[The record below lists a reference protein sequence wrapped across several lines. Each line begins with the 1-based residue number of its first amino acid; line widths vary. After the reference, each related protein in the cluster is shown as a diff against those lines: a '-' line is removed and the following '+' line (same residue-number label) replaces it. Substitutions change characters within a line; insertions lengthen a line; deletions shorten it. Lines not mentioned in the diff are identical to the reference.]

1 MSFHLSAVS
10 YELEDGHIL
19 KAVLRDADGEEQDA
33 ELDLNAYIGNNDG
46 SFEWGGENFFDSAE
60 EVELHRE
67 GEDDDEIPVLRA
79 RLGTVDGEQVDA
91 DVNLAERI
99 GNDNGTLIF
108 QA

>member
-10 YELEDGHIL
+10 FELEDGHIL
-19 KAVLRDADGEEQDA
+19 KAVLHDSDGEEQES

-46 SFEWGGENFFDSAE
+46 SFDWGGENFHDSAE
-60 EVELHRE
+60 DVELHRE
-67 GEDDDEIPVLRA
+67 GDDELPILRA
-79 RLGTVDGEQVDA
+79 LLGNVEGEQVEA
-91 DVNLAERI
+91 NVNLSERI

>member
-19 KAVLRDADGEEQDA
+19 KAVLHDAEGEEQEA

-46 SFEWGGENFFDSAE
+46 SFEWGGENFHDSAAD
-60 EVELHRE
+60 VELHTE
-67 GEDDDEIPVLRA
+67 GEDDEQIPVLRA
-79 RLGTVDGEQVDA
+79 RLGNIEGEEIDA
-91 DVNLAERI
+91 DINLAERI